1 MEIPEKL
8 KRAREF
14 HGHLGPWLVLGIRIG
29 EDAVSALNARRFFG
43 LKVHVKAPEQPPPS
57 CIVDGLQLSTGCT
70 YGKRNIELQPSE
82 QVEVLIT
89 NTDTNQARTYR
100 VEDWFLAEARRR
112 IQEEGEDAASLW
124 AWETD
129 GLFRVLN
136 AEGG

>member
-1 MEIPEKL
+1 
-8 KRAREF
+8 
-14 HGHLGPWLVLGIRIG
+14 
-29 EDAVSALNARRFFG
+29 
-43 LKVHVKAPEQPPPS
+43 
-57 CIVDGLQLSTGCT
+57 
-70 YGKRNIELQPSE
+70 
-82 QVEVLIT
+82 VLIT

-129 GLFRVLN
+129 GLFRVLD